1 MVDIRSFFA
10 SSTSTST
17 ASTSNIS
24 SSEAESE
31 EEIEVSP
38 SKAPSSSKPVLPKK
52 RSKSRSTSSTRKYQ
66 QIWEEDYPWLHYDG
80 DCDGAF
86 CKICKESGKSL
97 YRTGGVW
104 TTKPFTNWK
113 KACDRVRDHGKS
125 DIHIQASEAALA
137 TQGGSVDIVQ
147 QLGYPSRIH

>member
-52 RSKSRSTSSTRKYQ
+52 RSKSCSTSKTRKYLN
-66 QIWEEDYPWLHYDG
+66 IWEEDYPWLHYDA
-80 DCDGAF
+80 DCEGAF
-86 CKICKESGKSL
+86 CKICKASGKSL
-97 YRTGGVW
+97 YCTVESGQQSHLPTGKRLVTG
-104 TTKPFTNWK
+104 
-113 KACDRVRDHGKS
+113 
-125 DIHIQASEAALA
+125 
-137 TQGGSVDIVQ
+137 
-147 QLGYPSRIH
+147 